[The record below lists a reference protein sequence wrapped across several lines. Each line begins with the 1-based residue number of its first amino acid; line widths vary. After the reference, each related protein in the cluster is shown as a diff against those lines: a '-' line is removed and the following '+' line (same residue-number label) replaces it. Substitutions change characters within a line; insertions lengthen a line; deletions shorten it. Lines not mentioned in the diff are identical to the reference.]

1 MTFGHNSF
9 VWTPIS
15 TSQLLGAETFRAEQ
29 VTNPCSADYLIEPL
43 SAGRFKGYGRRSP
56 NDDGTDPGYYSMGSF
71 GSAESIHTYGQ
82 TAGKGI
88 KWAYKEAWDA
98 IDSANCPP
106 QTSGRAAT
114 SWPYDNDAVIIVGY
128 QNGTRWGYFRPKSAS
143 SRGLAGSWFN
153 GTEAEA
159 ITQSQATSN
168 YVILD
173 AGVCMTG
180 SFPVNLTPE
189 EILGRVQ
196 ECATPSNCS
205 VSAWSAWSS
214 CKNGSQTRTRT
225 ITNPS
230 TNGGTACPELTQT
243 QNCTTTNGGGGGG
256 GVTECNYP
264 NRKKNSDGS
273 CSDECEDGYE
283 FNQTQTCVKID
294 LDPND
299 CATANRKVKDDKT
312 CGDCVSGY
320 SENAD
325 KDCVKTQADPNDCGS
340 DNRIVKADKT
350 CGDCSSGYSED
361 EDEDSDTYG
370 ECVEDEVNWLLW
382 GGAIGAISLIVMT
395 QL

>member
-15 TSQLLGAETFRAEQ
+15 TTQLLGAETFRAEQ
-29 VTNPCSADYLIEPL
+29 VTNPCFADYLIEPL

-56 NDDGTDPGYYSMGSF
+56 NDDGTHPGYYSMGFF
-71 GSAESIHTYGQ
+71 GSAESIHTYAQ

-98 IDSANCPP
+98 LDSANCPT
-106 QTSGRAAT
+106 TSGRSAP

-128 QNGTRWGYFRPKSAS
+128 KNGTEWGYFRPKSAS

-153 GTEAEA
+153 GTEAQA
-159 ITQSQATSN
+159 IAQSQATSN
-168 YVILD
+168 YVILN
-173 AGVCMTG
+173 AGVCGKG
-180 SFPVNLTPE
+180 SFAVNLTPE

-196 ECATPSNCS
+196 ECATPSNCA

-214 CKNGSQTRTRT
+214 CNNGSQTRTRT

-243 QNCTTTNGGGGGG
+243 QTCTETNGGGGGG

-283 FNQTQTCVKID
+283 FNQTQTCVEI
-294 LDPND
+294 DPND
-299 CATANRKVKDDKT
+299 CATTNQIVKDDKTCGDCASGYSQDADGKCVETQADPNDCGSENRKVKDDKT
-312 CGDCVSGY
+312 CGDC
-320 SENAD
+320 A
-325 KDCVKTQADPNDCGS
+325 
-340 DNRIVKADKT
+340 
-350 CGDCSSGYSED
+350 SGYSED
-361 EDEDSDTYG
+361 EDG
-370 ECVEDEVNWLLW
+370 ECVEDKANWLLW
-382 GGAIGAISLIVMT
+382 GGGLAAIALLAT